1 MSKRTLSNLW
11 RGSTFIVALAASAT
25 AGASP
30 QSEQPS
36 NEAGGAPEGGQ
47 ALPPAPDAQQVPQS
61 EAQQQENLPLCPP
74 GEANLPNCPTPPPP
88 PVAAAPP
95 HKKHHNIVFAPGEV
109 SLVTGAGPTNYFG
122 TGFSA
127 SKTDV
132 GALWDAR
139 ATFGAH
145 SILAM
150 EAGYVGSLNSI
161 DSSVG
166 HGSISSNG
174 LDTDLRLQLPWKV
187 QPYVFGGIGYNHM
200 SLNNFNGSTEITGQ
214 FLKNESDQFT
224 VPAGGGLSGYVGH
237 LTLDLRGTYRYTPD
251 NDITIM
257 NNHALHQWYAQARVG
272 YTF

>member
-1 MSKRTLSNLW
+1 MSKRALSNLW
-11 RGSTFIVALAASAT
+11 RGSTFIVALTASAT

-30 QSEQPS
+30 QSQPA
-36 NEAGGAPEGGQ
+36 NEAGGSPESEQ
-47 ALPPAPDAQQVPQS
+47 AQPAQAQPS
-61 EAQQQENLPLCPP
+61 EGIQQQESLPMCPP
-74 GEANLPNCPTPPPP
+74 GEANLPNCPPAMTPPPP
-88 PVAAAPP
+88 MAAAPQK
-95 HKKHHNIVFAPGEV
+95 HKRHHNIVFAPSEV

-139 ATFGAH
+139 AVFGAH

-150 EAGYVGSLNSI
+150 EAGYVGSINSV
-161 DSSVG
+161 DSTMG
-166 HGSISSNG
+166 HGQISSQG

-187 QPYVFGGIGYNHM
+187 QPYVFGGVGYNHM
-200 SLNNFNGSTEITGQ
+200 ALNNFNGSTEITSQ
-214 FLKNESDQFT
+214 FIKGDDNQFT
-224 VPAGGGLSGYVGH
+224 VPAGGGLTGYVGH

-251 NDITIM
+251 NDITII
-257 NNHALHQWYAQARVG
+257 NSHAIHQWYAQARVG